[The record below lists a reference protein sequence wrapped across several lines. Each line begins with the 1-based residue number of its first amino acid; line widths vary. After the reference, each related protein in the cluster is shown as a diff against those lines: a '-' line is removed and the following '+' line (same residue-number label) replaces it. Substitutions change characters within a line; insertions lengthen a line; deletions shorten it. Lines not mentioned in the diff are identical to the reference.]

1 MRALCLGERTCQ
13 GQWNKSTPPI
23 YYHYYTWF
31 EQRKFYRLFAITVYK
46 VKWRQ
51 LWSPSTCP
59 LMKRHVNLI
68 FQPNTTMYMMRTSL
82 LLLYSSWQKRP
93 TQQIFLQDWQE
104 GKEKYWKYSTH
115 RKTVYREKKQSHFF
129 RWDKT
134 PRIKRIKG
142 PALTEKQVVIWLQL
156 EKR

>member
-1 MRALCLGERTCQ
+1 MKTAVVSEYMPFDEATC
-13 GQWNKSTPPI
+13 KFDFSAKH
-23 YYHYYTWF
+23 HY
-31 EQRKFYRLFAITVYK
+31 VYDED
-46 VKWRQ
+46 
-51 LWSPSTCP
+51 L
-59 LMKRHVNLI
+59 
-68 FQPNTTMYMMRTSL
+68 SL